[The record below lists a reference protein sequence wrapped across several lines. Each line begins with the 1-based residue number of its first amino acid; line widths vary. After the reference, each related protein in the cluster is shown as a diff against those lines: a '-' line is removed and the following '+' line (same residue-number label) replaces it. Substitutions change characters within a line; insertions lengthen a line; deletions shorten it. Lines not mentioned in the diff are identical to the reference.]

1 MGIHTVENIACISSM
16 GMKMYPSDLP
26 SRKAVAQRQSVFSR
40 HLLQLSPL
48 GVRLRCGELPHP
60 QPCPSPGTYI
70 WEGSEHVAPSAW
82 CMTTRPVHST
92 PGLPAG
98 AEAQSGGITCHPPL
112 CPMLGPSFPLHP
124 SHVVTQT
131 RVFRLSFISASAS
144 GNPPWDSRLFRDDCC
159 CIICHF

>member
-1 MGIHTVENIACISSM
+1 MGIHTVENVNIACISSM
-16 GMKMYPSDLP
+16 GIKMYPSDLH

-82 CMTTRPVHST
+82 CMTTRPVHPT

-98 AEAQSGGITCHPPL
+98 ELSQVA
-112 CPMLGPSFPLHP
+112 
-124 SHVVTQT
+124 SHVTLPSAQCWVLPFAFT
-131 RVFRLSFISASAS
+131 RGHSDERFSSQLHLSVCFRKRTLRQS
-144 GNPPWDSRLFRDDCC
+144 LV
-159 CIICHF
+159 